1 MAFQLLNSIGYF
13 DQRSSSK
20 ILIWLQ
26 GAGVILRLIRIIV
39 MKIIQ
44 YIGHLIKAL
53 RGGIIYNQY
62 YMLTSAV

>member
-26 GAGVILRLIRIIV
+26 GAGVILGLIIVIV